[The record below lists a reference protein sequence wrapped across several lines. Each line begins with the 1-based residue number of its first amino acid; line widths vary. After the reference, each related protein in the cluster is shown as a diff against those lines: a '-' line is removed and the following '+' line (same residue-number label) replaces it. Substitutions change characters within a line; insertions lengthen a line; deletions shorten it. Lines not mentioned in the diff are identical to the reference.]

1 MFYSVQST
9 QLKMSTGG
17 TFNISVSPAM
27 CMFCSFFYAMSKC
40 SDFGLLRATMCI
52 LFSIAETEVVMVIV
66 VLTSGSPS
74 SDCNMI
80 VI

>member
-1 MFYSVQST
+1 MKSIL
-9 QLKMSTGG
+9 LKMSTGG
-17 TFNISVSPAM
+17 TFNLSFPCYVYVLFT
-27 CMFCSFFYAMSKC
+27 FCAMSKC
-40 SDFGLLRATMCI
+40 SDFVVLGAIYNVHIT
-52 LFSIAETEVVMVIV
+52 ETEVVMVMV

>member
-1 MFYSVQST
+1 
-9 QLKMSTGG
+9 
-17 TFNISVSPAM
+17 
-27 CMFCSFFYAMSKC
+27 
-40 SDFGLLRATMCI
+40 MCI
-52 LFSIAETEVVMVIV
+52 LFSIAETEVVMVMV